1 MVWGLKYL
9 YLLSSST
16 AINLKRFYYILKM
29 LNEDLIKNVK
39 LITFEILSEKRQSYK
54 NTNLIA

>member
-9 YLLSSST
+9 DLLSSST

-39 LITFEILSEKRQSYK
+39 LITFERLSEKRQSYK